1 MAGGFGQKPNSKN
14 KIIRQSNG
22 EVIKDS
28 SIIFGKKD
36 NSSGTLSPGES
47 VNFNQKEKPINWNRE
62 FLSQSIKQ
70 EQTVFVNQ
78 HTQEIKQEIEDLRLE
93 IKKLVQEAQ
102 DLSSEVTDIEKA
114 VDQNIT
120 DFSEY
125 QINFFTRLKTF
136 IINYR
141 KNVSEAQVW
150 LESFN
155 AKKSR
160 KNAFWNKAKNKKSG
174 GEQYLLSGE
183 HSASRSAN

>member
-14 KIIRQSNG
+14 KIIKQSNG
-22 EVIKDS
+22 EIIKDS
-28 SIIFGKKD
+28 SVIFAKKN

-47 VNFNQKEKPINWNRE
+47 INFASEKKSIDWNRE

-70 EQTVFVNQ
+70 EQTVFINQ
-78 HTQEIKQEIEDLRLE
+78 HTQEIKQEIEELRAE

-102 DLSSEVTDIEKA
+102 DLSSEVINIENA

-125 QINFFTRLKTF
+125 QLNFFVRIKIF

-141 KNVSEAQVW
+141 RNISEAQIW

-155 AKKSR
+155 TKKSR
-160 KNAFWNKAKNKKSG
+160 KNAFWSKAKNKKSG

>member
-1 MAGGFGQKPNSKN
+1 MAGGFGQKPNLKN
-14 KIIRQSNG
+14 KIIKQNSG
-22 EVIKDS
+22 EIIKDS
-28 SIIFGKKD
+28 SITFAKKTS
-36 NSSGTLSPGES
+36 SSGTLSPGES
-47 VNFNQKEKPINWNRE
+47 INFGQKEKPVDWNRE
-62 FLSQSIKQ
+62 FLSQSVKQ
-70 EQTVFVNQ
+70 EQTVFINQ
-78 HTQEIKQEIEDLRLE
+78 HTQEIKQQIQELRSE

-102 DLSSEVTDIEKA
+102 SLNSEVTDVEKA

-125 QINFFTRLKTF
+125 QINFLTRLKIF

-141 KNVSEAQVW
+141 KNVSEAQIW

-155 AKKSR
+155 NKKSR

>member
-14 KIIRQSNG
+14 KSIKRNSSEIL
-22 EVIKDS
+22 KDS
-28 SIIFGKKD
+28 P
-36 NSSGTLSPGES
+36 SSFDQKNKLSGVLSPGES
-47 VNFNQKEKPINWNRE
+47 IDFNREKKPINWNRE

-78 HTQEIKQEIEDLRLE
+78 HSQEIKQEIQELRSE

-102 DLSSEVTDIEKA
+102 DLSSEVTDIENA

-125 QINFFTRLKTF
+125 QLNFFARIKIF

-141 KNVSEAQVW
+141 KNISEAQIW

-160 KNAFWNKAKNKKSG
+160 KNAFWNKAKNKKNG
-174 GEQYLLSGE
+174 GEQYLMSGE